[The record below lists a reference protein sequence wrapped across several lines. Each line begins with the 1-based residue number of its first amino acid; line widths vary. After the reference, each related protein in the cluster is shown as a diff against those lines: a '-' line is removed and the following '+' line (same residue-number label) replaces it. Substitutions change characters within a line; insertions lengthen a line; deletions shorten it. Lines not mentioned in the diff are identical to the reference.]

1 MKDGK
6 AILILLV
13 LFAFIL
19 YVLRGFL
26 GRISSFLF
34 VPVDK
39 LLFISH
45 SISPVIMWMLFGL
58 LVGLVYG
65 SFIAIKKYKLDF
77 KLLGYPFGILIFTIA
92 LILLVSYFVNK
103 KNDRTDDTASEITSS
118 AETKPGKKS
127 DREVAEF
134 NDLLD
139 KGIEAVKN
147 EDYQDAEKYFKK
159 AALTDKGNSQLDSLA
174 RIYSATGEEKCKMFT
189 RDPQLKYI
197 PDHYYKYVAALTNTP
212 PRICN

>member
-77 KLLGYPFGILIFTIA
+77 KLLGYPIGILFFIIA
-92 LILLVSYFVNK
+92 LVLLISYFINK
-103 KNDRTDDTASEITSS
+103 NNDRIDVEALNMVPSGKTN
-118 AETKPGKKS
+118 PRKKS

-134 NDLLD
+134 NDWLD

-174 RIYSATGEEKCKMFT
+174 RIYSATGDEKCKMFT
-189 RDPQLKYI
+189 RDSQLKYI

>member
-6 AILILLV
+6 AILILLT

-26 GRISSFLF
+26 GRISAFLF

-58 LVGLVYG
+58 LVGLVCG
-65 SFIAIKKYKLDF
+65 SLIAIKKYKLDF
-77 KLLGYPFGILIFTIA
+77 KLLGYPIGILIFTIA

-103 KNDRTDDTASEITSS
+103 KNGRTDDTASDVVP
-118 AETKPGKKS
+118 AGKTNPRKKT

-174 RIYSATGEEKCKMFT
+174 RIYSATGDEKCKMFT

-197 PDHYYKYVAALTNTP
+197 PDHYYKYATALTNTP